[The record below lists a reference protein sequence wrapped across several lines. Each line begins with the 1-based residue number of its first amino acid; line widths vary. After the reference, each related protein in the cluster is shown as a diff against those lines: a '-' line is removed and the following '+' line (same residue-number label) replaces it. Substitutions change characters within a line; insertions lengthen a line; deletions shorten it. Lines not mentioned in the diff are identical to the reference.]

1 MAIADTKPLRK
12 PLTLNLVAAGYLG
25 VMVLNIVQI
34 YSQGRSIYPH
44 DVLFLVLFPVAA
56 YGIFKVRRWGWYLV
70 IGHTLS
76 LLIINVVLTV
86 KFGYFFDQ
94 LFIQF
99 NLLLLFFLWFF
110 LRKSVRSP
118 FHNPALRWWERQHS
132 RYGATFRVTL
142 RNESGDV
149 VTGEGVN
156 LSMGGCFIKLADDRN
171 ITTKDRF
178 EVELRYDDF
187 EPFHT
192 KGRVTYIRP
201 GSELGPKGAGIVFS
215 RADRPN
221 RLLLKAILKMVESR
235 WIKSAESAP
244 V

>member
-110 LRKSVRSP
+110 FTQEREIPVSQSGAALVGTTTQPLRCNVSG
-118 FHNPALRWWERQHS
+118 HS
-132 RYGATFRVTL
+132 TQR
-142 RNESGDV
+142 
-149 VTGEGVN
+149 
-156 LSMGGCFIKLADDRN
+156 I
-171 ITTKDRF
+171 
-178 EVELRYDDF
+178 
-187 EPFHT
+187 
-192 KGRVTYIRP
+192 GRC
-201 GSELGPKGAGIVFS
+201 GHG
-215 RADRPN
+215 
-221 RLLLKAILKMVESR
+221 
-235 WIKSAESAP
+235 
-244 V
+244 